1 MIRDKL
7 RSTLMMGTV
16 LINGIALGSPAECI
30 AAPTPSRTAPPA
42 TAVVRRVTSTPHLPI
57 LKRVDSSIAK
67 ASKRGLKDVRLGLA
81 SWYGA
86 VFAGRRTANGE
97 VFDCTQLTGASNTL
111 PMGTRV
117 KVTNLHNGR
126 SVVVRINDRGLLSP
140 GRIID
145 LSSAAAEEIGLLVV
159 GVGPVQLDIVPAS
172 V

>member
-16 LINGIALGSPAECI
+16 LINAIALGSPAECI
-30 AAPTPSRTAPPA
+30 AASTSPRINPPRTEA
-42 TAVVRRVTSTPHLPI
+42 LPELASANPLPV
-57 LKRVDSSIAK
+57 LKRVDSTIAK
-67 ASKRGLKDVRLGLA
+67 VSRQSLKSVRLGLA
-81 SWYGA
+81 SWYGT

-97 VFDCTQLTGASNTL
+97 VFDSTKLTGASNTL

-117 KVTNLHNGR
+117 KVTNLHNGL

-145 LSSAAAEEIGLLVV
+145 LSSAAAEKIGLLQA
-159 GVGPVQLDIVPAS
+159 GVGPVQLDIVTAGA
-172 V
+172 

>member
-16 LINGIALGSPAECI
+16 LINAIALGSPAECI
-30 AAPTPSRTAPPA
+30 AASPRTAPPA
-42 TAVVRRVTSTPHLPI
+42 TAVLPQLTSTPRIPV
-57 LKRVDSSIAK
+57 LKRVDTGIAK

-81 SWYGA
+81 SWYGT

-97 VFDCTQLTGASNTL
+97 IFDCNQLTGASNTL

-126 SVVVRINDRGLLSP
+126 SVVVRINDRGLLP
-140 GRIID
+140 LGRIID
-145 LSSAAAEEIGLLVV
+145 LSSAAAEEIGLLEA
-159 GVGPVQLDIVPAS
+159 GVGRVQLDIVA
-172 V
+172 VGA